1 MESTVDTNPPSLQD
15 RVKRIITDPKA
26 EWPVIEREP
35 TTVEK
40 LYREYIALLAAI
52 PVLAGLV
59 GGVLIGGPT
68 LFGWSR
74 TPVVAGVIGAIVGY
88 LLALVGVYIAAF
100 IVDKL
105 APTFDSQPNQMQ
117 ALKLVAYAYTP
128 AWVAGIAY
136 LIPGLGTLI
145 VLLGSLFSIYLFYLG
160 LPVMMKTPQAKV
172 IPYMLVA
179 AVVIIILT
187 FLLMMIV
194 GLATA
199 PFLLMGAA
207 VR

>member
-1 MESTVDTNPPSLQD
+1 MVTVDTNPPSLQD
-15 RVKRIITDPKA
+15 RAKRIITDPKA
-26 EWPVIEREP
+26 EWPVIEAEQ

-40 LYREYIALLAAI
+40 IYREYIAVLAAI

-59 GGVLIGGPT
+59 GGVLIGGPG
-68 LFGWSR
+68 LFGWTR

-88 LLALVGVYIAAF
+88 VLALVGVYIAAF

-105 APTFDSQPNQMQ
+105 APTFDSQPNMMQ

-145 VLLGSLFSIYLFYLG
+145 VLLGSLYSIYLFYLG
-160 LPVMMKTPQAKV
+160 LPVMMKTPEAKV
-172 IPYMLVA
+172 VPYMLVA
-179 AVVIIILT
+179 AVVIIVIT
-187 FLLMMIV
+187 VVMMVLV
-194 GLATA
+194 GLLTA

-207 VR
+207 FG

>member
-1 MESTVDTNPPSLQD
+1 MVTVDTNPPSLQD
-15 RVKRIITDPKA
+15 RAKRIITDPKA
-26 EWPVIEREP
+26 EWPVIETEQ

-59 GGVLIGGPT
+59 GGVLIGGPG
-68 LFGWSR
+68 LFGWTR

-88 LLALVGVYIAAF
+88 VLALVGVYIAAF

-105 APTFDSQPNQMQ
+105 APTFDSQPNMMQ

-145 VLLGSLFSIYLFYLG
+145 VLLGSLYSIYLFYLG
-160 LPVMMKTPQAKV
+160 LPVMMKTPEAKV

-179 AVVIIILT
+179 ALVIIVLT
-187 FLLMMIV
+187 VVMMVIAGLL
-194 GLATA
+194 TA

-207 VR
+207 FG

>member
-1 MESTVDTNPPSLQD
+1 MVTVDTNPPSLQD
-15 RVKRIITDPKA
+15 RAKRIITDPKA
-26 EWPVIEREP
+26 EWPVIEAEQ

-40 LYREYIALLAAI
+40 IYREYIVVLAAI

-59 GGVLIGGPT
+59 GGVLIGGPG
-68 LFGWSR
+68 LFGWTR

-88 LLALVGVYIAAF
+88 VLALVGVYIAAF

-105 APTFDSQPNQMQ
+105 APTFDSQPNLMQ

-128 AWVAGIAY
+128 AWVAGVAY

-145 VLLGSLFSIYLFYLG
+145 VLLGSLYSIYLFYLG
-160 LPVMMKTPQAKV
+160 LPVMMKTPEAKV

-179 AVVIIILT
+179 AVVIIVLSVV
-187 FLLMMIV
+187 MMVLV
-194 GLATA
+194 GLLTA

-207 VR
+207 LG